1 MKKKKNNSWTHK
13 PIHLQNLRP
22 WCPRVNRE
30 KGASSPQVAKL
41 QVSPKKIVLC
51 TKVEIAWWICQII
64 ISYQLIMKVRLKR
77 TTRIVGK
84 ATNQGAQWIHRTS
97 TAVPPN
103 RHSSSRESK
112 QSRRITATTSS
123 TDPLTI
129 KSSIH
134 TRLKST
140 FMKIRSHKT

>member
-1 MKKKKNNSWTHK
+1 
-13 PIHLQNLRP
+13 
-22 WCPRVNRE
+22 
-30 KGASSPQVAKL
+30 
-41 QVSPKKIVLC
+41 
-51 TKVEIAWWICQII
+51 
-64 ISYQLIMKVRLKR
+64 MKVRVDR
-77 TTRIVGK
+77 ITTIVGK
-84 ATNQGAQWIHRTS
+84 ATNQGAQSIHRTS

-134 TRLKST
+134 ARLKSP
-140 FMKIRSHKT
+140 FMKIRSHKP